1 MGDWYEQKTFG
12 SLPDRM
18 AEWHGDREALCFED
32 RRYTFAEVAARTDEV
47 AKGLMHLDVR
57 PGERVCLWLNN
68 CPEWIFAMYALA
80 KIGAVQVPV
89 NTRFRTADLGFVLR
103 QSNCTTLLTHSTSG
117 PIDYLAMVHEL
128 LPLDGGRGAGEV
140 FSPDFPELKRV
151 VILSGESRFDTTTWP
166 DMLAGGRRISDAA
179 LRERA
184 DAVDPGSTVYIMYTS
199 GTTGFP
205 KGVMHPHWIIRNV
218 EDRANRMAITKNDVI
233 LNYLPLF
240 HLFGYSEGALMSML
254 TGARQVLTA
263 TFDPDECI
271 ELIQK
276 ERVTILNG
284 FETHL
289 KELVEA
295 QERNPHDMSSL
306 RVSLFA
312 AGMHSA
318 TGICRKAAEV
328 LAPMVQI
335 TGYGMSEMGVGTLL
349 SALDSTL
356 EQRSETSGYPMQGY
370 QCRVVDSESG
380 QDQPLGVP
388 GELVFK
394 GYTLMQGYY
403 NQPEET
409 AKCYDAD
416 GWFHTGDMGVMRE
429 DGYIR
434 FLGRYKDMLKIGGE
448 NVDPMEVEGYLLQHP
463 EVHQVS
469 VVGYPDPR
477 LTEIAVAFVQLKPGA
492 NITSEDIIA
501 SCKGRIASFKIPR
514 HVLFVENF
522 PMTASGKVQKIKL
535 RAQAKDLIK
544 PS

>member
-1 MGDWYEQKTFG
+1 MGDWYEKKTFG
-12 SLPDRM
+12 SLPDRI
-18 AEWHGDREALCFED
+18 AERYGDREALCFED
-32 RRYTFAEVAARTDEV
+32 RRYTFAEVAALIDEV
-47 AKGLMHLDVR
+47 AKGLMHMGVQ
-57 PGERVCLWLNN
+57 PGDRVCLWLNN

-89 NTRFRTADLGFVLR
+89 NTRFRTADLEFVLR
-103 QSNCTTLLTHSTSG
+103 QSNSTTLLTHSTSG
-117 PIDYLAMVHEL
+117 PIDYLAMVREL
-128 LPLDGGRGAGEV
+128 LPLEDSGVAREV
-140 FSPDFPELKRV
+140 VSPDFLEMKRV
-151 VILSGESRFDTTTWP
+151 VILSEESRFDTTPWP
-166 DMLAGGRRISDAA
+166 DMLAGGRKVSDAA
-179 LRERA
+179 LQARA
-184 DAVDPGSTVYIMYTS
+184 DAVDPEDTVFIMYTS

-205 KGVMHPHWIIRNV
+205 KGVMHSHKLIRNV
-218 EDRANRMAITKNDVI
+218 EDRANRMSITRNDVI

-240 HLFGYSEGALMSML
+240 HLFGYSEGALMSMV
-254 TGARQVLTA
+254 TGARQVLTE
-263 TFDPDECI
+263 TFDADECI
-271 ELIQK
+271 ALI
-276 ERVTILNG
+276 EREHCSFMCG

-295 QERNPHDMSSL
+295 QQRNPHDISSL

-328 LAPMVQI
+328 LAPMVQF

-349 SALDSTL
+349 SALDSNL
-356 EQRSETSGYPMQGY
+356 EQRSESSGYPMHGY
-370 QCRVVDSESG
+370 ECRVVDPESG
-380 QDQPLGVP
+380 KDQPPGVP

-394 GYTLMQGYY
+394 GYSLLQGYY

-409 AKCYDAD
+409 AKCYDTD

-448 NVDPMEVEGYLLQHP
+448 NVDPMEVEGYLLQHSGI
-463 EVHQVS
+463 HQVS

-477 LTEIAVAFVQLKPGA
+477 LTEIAVAFVQPKPGA
-492 NITSEDIIA
+492 NITAEDIVA
-501 SCKGRIASFKIPR
+501 YCKGRIASFKIPR
-514 HVLFVENF
+514 HVIFVEDF
-522 PMTASGKVQKIKL
+522 PMTASGKVQKFKL

-544 PS
+544 PP